1 MTIGTIVHKSQMSM
15 NSNAIYSNLP
25 VYRDCYAVALEF
37 AKMRSELPR
46 DTRYTIAQ
54 DLSRTLVDMMVTIY
68 RANSS
73 RNDKARLIAELRRQ
87 AVEMQIYFRLLSD
100 MHQLGAQKAAFFM
113 DKVAAIGKQLAAW
126 HKSAVKDAGGTRSRA
141 SANVI
146 SNGAETPFLS
156 DERPEC
162 VGSRPGAASHKVN
175 PMTGR
180 AVAPRPPSA
189 AAKGDLTENT
199 EVTP

>member
-1 MTIGTIVHKSQMSM
+1 M
-15 NSNAIYSNLP
+15 NALYSNLP

-54 DLSRTLVDMMVTIY
+54 DLSRTLMNMMVTIY

-73 RNDKARLIAELRRQ
+73 RNDKARLITEMRRQ
-87 AVEMQIYFRLLSD
+87 AVELQIYFRLLSD

-113 DKVAAIGKQLAAW
+113 EKVTSIGKQLSAW
-126 HKSAVKDAGGTRSRA
+126 HKSSLRGSDATGRVPPGDSF
-141 SANVI
+141 
-146 SNGAETPFLS
+146 SNGAEPPS
-156 DERPEC
+156 RADGRPEC
-162 VGSRPGAASHKVN
+162 AGSRPGAASHKVN
-175 PMTGR
+175 PMNGR
-180 AVAPRPPSA
+180 VALVATNP
-189 AAKGDLTENT
+189 AAKGGLTENT